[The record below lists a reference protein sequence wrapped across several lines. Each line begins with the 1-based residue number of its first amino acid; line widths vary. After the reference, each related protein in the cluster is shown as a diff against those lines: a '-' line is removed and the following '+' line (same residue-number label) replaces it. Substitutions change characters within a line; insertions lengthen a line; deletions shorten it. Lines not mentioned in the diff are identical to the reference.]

1 MKTYKQMAD
10 AVLSARDDYLRKKQ
24 RQKMIFYRYAPV
36 MASFSFAVLIGLHIW
51 EDRQSLPK
59 IPDIPEDSAATS
71 EMPKTSETE
80 TEPFSETEAVPAN
93 PENQVSLEIPAES
106 ESIAVPETIFTEIQV
121 SATSETSS
129 VAETHTETRTEAIPE
144 PTEPVPEIISIEE
157 ITVPETDAPAP
168 ETVIITEPVMTVTV
182 PETEIPP
189 VTELPE
195 ESKEQPVSEQETISE
210 TSDTEPLPTED
221 IPVEE
226 IEPSGTA
233 KLFSRIVLHLIQS
246 APGQDV
252 PVEEDVSFNVTGYL
266 IPEEAVG
273 EWFDTVDVTVSYP
286 DGTSRFIEGVG
297 NAYLVNNMPFGTAA
311 AVQFT
316 GEDVWYL
323 FRNSEISPEDF
334 RNLLADSGIM

>member
-24 RQKMIFYRYAPV
+24 RQKILVYRYVPV
-36 MASFSFAVLIGLHIW
+36 MASFCFAVLMGLHVW
-51 EDRQSLPK
+51 KDKQALPK
-59 IPDIPEDSAATS
+59 IPDIPADSVIIS
-71 EMPKTSETE
+71 EIPETSETE
-80 TEPFSETEAVPAN
+80 ITAETETRPVSHTNKIPTESENMLLTEPTSAET
-93 PENQVSLEIPAES
+93 QQI
-106 ESIAVPETIFTEIQV
+106 
-121 SATSETSS
+121 SAITETSS

-168 ETVIITEPVMTVTV
+168 ETVVITEPVMTVTI

-210 TSDTEPLPTED
+210 TSDTEPLPAED

-233 KLFSRIVLHLIQS
+233 KLFSQIVLHLIQS

-252 PVEEDVSFNVTGYL
+252 PVEEDVAFNVTGYL

-286 DGTSRFIEGVG
+286 DGTTRFIEGVG
-297 NAYLVNNMPFGTAA
+297 NACLVQGMPFGTAA

-334 RNLLADSGIM
+334 RNLLANSGIM

>member
-1 MKTYKQMAD
+1 MKTYEQMAD

-24 RQKMIFYRYAPV
+24 RQKIIFYRYAPV

-59 IPDIPEDSAATS
+59 IPDIPADSAVAS
-71 EMPKTSETE
+71 EMPETSETE
-80 TEPFSETEAVPAN
+80 TLPETEAVPVN
-93 PENQVSLEIPAES
+93 PENHVSLKIPSES

-129 VAETHTETRTEAIPE
+129 ATETRTESNTEIISEPE
-144 PTEPVPEIISIEE
+144 EPVPEEIPAEE
-157 ITVPETDAPAP
+157 IPVPETDAPAP
-168 ETVIITEPVMTVTV
+168 ETVVMTEPAIKVTV

-210 TSDTEPLPTED
+210 TSDTEPLPAED
-221 IPVEE
+221 IPAEE

-233 KLFSRIVLHLIQS
+233 KFFSRIVLHLSQS
-246 APGQDV
+246 ASGQETNAEKDI
-252 PVEEDVSFNVTGYL
+252 PFNVTGYTV
-266 IPEEAVG
+266 PEEHVG

-286 DGTSRFIEGVG
+286 DGTTRFIEGVG
-297 NAYLVNNMPFGTAA
+297 NACLVQGMPFGTAA

-316 GEDVWYL
+316 GEDIWYL

-334 RNLLADSGIM
+334 RNLLADSGIMQ